1 MSAVEDIFGVALS
14 SAGAVGKTQTVTT
27 VTGVDELRPDERM
40 SVVPTTEAMSRLAS
54 RVMGNWRTNSDHR
67 MSSGVDEKLRK
78 ALLAQTCNYTAE
90 QKEKMRRSGLS
101 TDVFSPITNTK
112 VRAAKAMLMD
122 IFAVNGDYP
131 FSIRPSTDANLPK
144 AVAAEAEASVTMD
157 IEKVFQSLGQMGKN
171 LTPNG
176 EAVLASVIR
185 NAYSSRYDEIMHR
198 RDQAARIRASRME
211 RRVKD
216 YFDEGGFVDAFQE
229 YVNYIC
235 VYGTAGIL
243 GPIPTVCEVNDHS
256 ERRGV
261 PKVKRTLKVVPC
273 FKAVNP
279 FDMYPAPGAKNVE
292 DGPLCIRVEY
302 SARELERCASKA
314 PNVRGI
320 SDRANGWM
328 WPTVRAL
335 LDAHPNGE
343 GCKLYG
349 EPVDMAR
356 REAERKGAENPCDC
370 MMEGVMCYDC
380 VRGSELIELGITRNR
395 SNDRIEFSRF
405 YNVET
410 IVIAGYVVYCRII
423 DDRLGRPFVKGVFYE
438 LPGSWWGESVA
449 DKLTLVQSTMNN
461 AIKALF
467 RNMAAASGPMYYV
480 RNASELVDRDGTG
493 FTVKPHK
500 MFLFQPSM
508 NAGLG
513 VSSGAPMGVMDVPSK
528 AGELLNVWNTM
539 KTQADDDSGIPA
551 YTYGQSSGNS
561 GAMRT
566 AQGLQIFTEA
576 ASRGMKMV
584 INTTDRLVTRRLV
597 RKVVDYI
604 MLYDPDF
611 EIKGDCEIV
620 PTGVM
625 GKILRAQQSQDRMAF
640 YNMLKGD
647 PDLKQLLGAKGLM
660 AVIRP
665 MVKDL
670 AINPDDCLPSEERM
684 DEWDKIQYL
693 KMLAAAMRGEQS
705 GGATEGGALAME
717 GEAQPPAPGTVA
729 ERRGAA

>member
-1 MSAVEDIFGVALS
+1 MNAIEEIFGVALS
-14 SAGAVGKTQTVTT
+14 AAGKTQSVTT
-27 VTGVDELRPDERM
+27 VSGVSGIRPDGRAPE
-40 SVVPTTEAMSRLAS
+40 VPTTQAMSNLAA
-54 RVMGNWRTNSDHR
+54 RVMANWRTNVDHR
-67 MSSGVDEKLRK
+67 MNSGVDAKLRK
-78 ALLAQTCNYTAE
+78 ALLAQTCNYTPE
-90 QKEKMRRSGLS
+90 QKEKMRRSGIS
-101 TDVFSPITNTK
+101 DEVFAPITNTK

-131 FSIRPSTDANLPK
+131 FSIRPSTDPDLPK
-144 AVAAEAEASVTMD
+144 KVEDEVVASVKTNID
-157 IEKVFQSLGQMGKN
+157 QVFQSLGNMGKS
-171 LTPNG
+171 LTPQG
-176 EAVLASVIR
+176 ERVFRSIID
-185 NAYSSRYDEIMHR
+185 NAYSSRYDETMHR
-198 RDQAARIRASRME
+198 RDQAARVRAARME

-229 YVNYIC
+229 YVNHVCIF
-235 VYGTAGIL
+235 GTGGIL
-243 GPIPTVCEVNDHS
+243 GPIPVVREVDVHTES
-256 ERRGV
+256 RGV
-261 PKVKRTLKVVPC
+261 PKVRRELRVVPS

-279 FDMYPAPGAKNVE
+279 FDLYPAPGAKDVE

-302 SARELERCASKA
+302 SANELERCSAKA
-314 PNVRGI
+314 DSRRGTT
-320 SDRANGWM
+320 DKANGWL

-343 GCKLYG
+343 GCKIVG
-349 EPVDMAR
+349 DPIDMAR
-356 REAERKGAENPCDC
+356 REAERRGPEDPKDC
-370 MMEGVMCYDC
+370 MMEGVMCYDS

-395 SNDRIEFSRF
+395 SNGRIEFTRF

-410 IVIAGYVVYCRII
+410 IVMAGYVVYCRII

-480 RNASELVDRDGTG
+480 RNVSELVDRDGTG
-493 FTVKPHK
+493 LTVKPHK
-500 MFLFQPSM
+500 VFLFQPSM
-508 NAGLG
+508 SGSLG

-528 AGELLNVWNTM
+528 AAELLQVFATM

-551 YTYGQSSGNS
+551 YTYGQTSGNS

-625 GKILRAQQSQDRMAF
+625 GKILRAQQSQERMAF
-640 YNMLKGD
+640 YNVLKGD
-647 PDLKQLLGAKGLM
+647 PDLRQLIGAKGLM
-660 AVIRP
+660 AIVRP
-665 MVKDL
+665 MVADL
-670 AINPDDCLPSEERM
+670 AINPDDFVPSEERM
-684 DEWDKIQYL
+684 AEWDKIQYL
-693 KMLAAAMRGEQS
+693 KMLAEAMQGGQQGAAGQPE
-705 GGATEGGALAME
+705 GAEPWSAPVQA
-717 GEAQPPAPGTVA
+717 PAPGTVA
-729 ERRGAA
+729 ERRSAA